1 MVVLLE
7 KKNYRELSE
16 EELDSW
22 KQKLD
27 EHGWGGDPAEAHRR
41 ALHALQNPIRREILE
56 LLRDKSLTV
65 EEVVNHLNLDER
77 TLRFHLQ
84 FLKDTFFI
92 TLEENIIDL
101 TPLGVAYTRH
111 AMR

>member
-1 MVVLLE
+1 ME
-7 KKNYRELSE
+7 KKNYREMSE
-16 EELDSW
+16 EELNEW
-22 KQKLD
+22 KNKIY
-27 EHGWGGDPAEAHRR
+27 EYGWKGDPTEAHRR

-56 LLRDKSLTV
+56 LLREKALTL
-65 EEVVNHLNLDER
+65 EELVDCLNLDEK

-92 TLEENIIDL
+92 TLEKNVVDL

-111 AMR
+111 AMK

>member
-1 MVVLLE
+1 ME
-7 KKNYRELSE
+7 KKNYREMSE
-16 EELDSW
+16 EELDAW
-22 KQKLD
+22 KEKLD
-27 EHGWGGDPAEAHRR
+27 EHGWGEEPTEAHRR

-56 LLRDKSLTV
+56 LLREKALTLG
-65 EEVVNHLNLDER
+65 EVVNHLNMDEK

-92 TLEENIIDL
+92 KLEGNVIDL

>member
-1 MVVLLE
+1 ME
-7 KKNYRELSE
+7 KKNYREMSE
-16 EELDSW
+16 DELEGW
-22 KQKLD
+22 KNKVY
-27 EHGWGGDPAEAHRR
+27 EYGWKGDPTEAHRR

-56 LLRDKSLTV
+56 LLKDKALTLG
-65 EEVVNHLNLDER
+65 ELVNHFKMDEK

-111 AMR
+111 AMK